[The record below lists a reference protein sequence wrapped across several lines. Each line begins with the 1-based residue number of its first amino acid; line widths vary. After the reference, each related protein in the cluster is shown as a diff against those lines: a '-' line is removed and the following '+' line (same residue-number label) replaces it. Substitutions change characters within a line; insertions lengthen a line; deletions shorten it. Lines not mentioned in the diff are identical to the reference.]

1 MEQPC
6 NTVEDLQKIR
16 PQVHHGIYMD
26 ENSVNLGTVIAAAG
40 TGLVDG
46 FGMKVTRI
54 GGLHNFATFRDI
66 CAARNLPHTCDDA
79 WGGDI
84 VAAACVQAGATISPK
99 LCEGV
104 WIAAPYIE
112 GNYDRKNGIRIEGGH
127 IARPQGPGLGVI
139 PEAGMFGEP
148 VASF

>member
-6 NTVEDLQKIR
+6 NTIDDLRKIR
-16 PQVHHGIYMD
+16 PQISHAIYMD
-26 ENSVNLGTVIAAAG
+26 ENAVDLNTVITAAG

-46 FGMKVTRI
+46 FSMKVTRI
-54 GGLHNFATFRDI
+54 GGLQNMRTFRDI

-84 VAAACVQAGATISPK
+84 IAAACVQIGATVRPA

-104 WIAAPYIE
+104 WLAAPYIE
-112 GNYDRKNGIRIEGGH
+112 GNYDAACGQRISDGH
-127 IARPQGPGLGVI
+127 IARPKGPGLGVT
-139 PEAGMFGEP
+139 PEPGLFGDP